1 MKHTFSRATIE
12 AIQSYVYA
20 LADDQDRIFYV
31 GKGEGNR
38 VFDHIEE
45 VRRHLKEN
53 KKFKSIDPIED
64 QDDADSP
71 LSPKQEII
79 AEMLQRKKEPKKYI
93 IREGLT
99 PDQALLIEATLI
111 SVLEWQFGGALTNQI
126 AGHGTAHFGLKTV
139 EELEATK
146 GKPFCIDHLPCLEE
160 GAEVVAIN
168 VNRRWAEVV
177 NGTKTLIEIAEGCW
191 KINVARARQCKYA
204 IIHANG
210 IVRGVFKIESWSDR
224 DEDGRYTFRPQ
235 DRTPLKGPEFSQR
248 NASSLFGAAGNGAQN
263 PIRYVMK
270 PINKNKS

>member
-1 MKHTFSRATIE
+1 MFSQATIE
-12 AIQSYVYA
+12 AIKSYVYA
-20 LADDQDRIFYV
+20 LVDDENKIFYI

-53 KKFKSIDPIED
+53 KEFKPIKSIDD

-79 AEMLQRKKEPKKYI
+79 AKMLQQKKEPKKYI

-111 SVLEWQFGGALTNQI
+111 SVLEWQFGGSLTNQI
-126 AGHGTAHFGLKTV
+126 AGHGTAHFGLTTV

-146 GKPFCIDHLPCLEE
+146 GEPFCLDHLYDLEE

-177 NGTKTLIEIAEGCW
+177 NGEKTLIEIAEGCW
-191 KINVARARQCKYA
+191 RINVARARKCKYA

-224 DEDGRYTFRPQ
+224 DKEGRYTFRPK
-235 DRTPLKGPEFSQR
+235 DRTPLSGLEFRQK
-248 NASSLFGAAGNGAQN
+248 NASSLFGATGNGAQN